1 MVEHLNQQVVK
12 LANYLHKVLTPSP
25 LTFSNL
31 LFLKVLRYWHS
42 QCKILGNLQTHY
54 QLALQGTKMDTTIIN
69 RKVGRKLLSIL
80 PILLSI
86 SLLSSCDDAEA
97 IDDSAKEQLVISVP
111 VEVASLSIGQISSNY
126 ATTAILEAKEE
137 AFVVPRASGII
148 EHIYVEEGDYVE
160 KGQILAQIEP
170 RRYHLN
176 LDRAKADLV
185 GLEKELAKIN
195 KVYTKKLV
203 SDDTYDKLTAQYESA
218 NATRS
223 LAELDLKEATITAP
237 ISGYIA
243 QRNAK
248 VGNLSE
254 SFQRER
260 MFHIVQ
266 QKELYGIVY
275 LPEKELS
282 KVHKDQRA
290 SLILTAFSGTKVAAF
305 VERISPVI
313 DAKTG
318 TFKVT
323 LRVPNPDNL
332 LKSGMFAQV
341 KLNYDTKDNAI
352 LLPRKALLAIDD
364 SVNVF
369 VVKDGLATKHAVTV
383 GYQEGEVVEVLAGLS
398 GTEKVVITGHQNLRD
413 QAPVEIVNDEPIAIE
428 ALELA
433 QETTTQSVE
442 G

>member
-1 MVEHLNQQVVK
+1 MG
-12 LANYLHKVLTPSP
+12 
-25 LTFSNL
+25 L
-31 LFLKVLRYWHS
+31 L
-42 QCKILGNLQTHY
+42 
-54 QLALQGTKMDTTIIN
+54 IN
-69 RKVGRKLLSIL
+69 KKVGRRLLMIL
-80 PILLSI
+80 PILLTV
-86 SLLSSCDDAEA
+86 SLLSSCGEA
-97 IDDSAKEQLVISVP
+97 GALEEDNQDEIVISVP
-111 VEVASLSIGQISSNY
+111 VEVAPLSIGNISSNY
-126 ATTAILEAKEE
+126 STTAVLEPKEE

-176 LDRAKADLV
+176 LDRAKANLV
-185 GLEKELAKIN
+185 GVEKELAKIN
-195 KVYTKKLV
+195 KVYNKKLV

-218 NATRS
+218 KATRS

-243 QRNAK
+243 ERNAK

-282 KVHKDQRA
+282 KVHEEQQAFLD
-290 SLILTAFSGTKVAAF
+290 LTAFDGDDIIAF

-313 DAKTG
+313 DPKTG
-318 TFKVT
+318 TFKIT

-341 KLNYDTKDNAI
+341 KLNYDTKQNVV
-352 LLPRKALLAIDD
+352 LLPRKALLVIDD
-364 SVNVF
+364 SINVF
-369 VVKDGLATKHAVTV
+369 VVKDGIASKQAVKV
-383 GYQEGEVVEVLAGLS
+383 GYQEGEVVEILSGLL
-398 GTEKVVITGHQNLRD
+398 GTEKVVVTGHQNLRD
-413 QAPVEIVNDEPIAIE
+413 QAPVEIVNDDVSQSKL
-428 ALELA
+428 LELA
-433 QETTTQSVE
+433 QETSSQLAN

>member
-1 MVEHLNQQVVK
+1 MG
-12 LANYLHKVLTPSP
+12 
-25 LTFSNL
+25 L
-31 LFLKVLRYWHS
+31 L
-42 QCKILGNLQTHY
+42 
-54 QLALQGTKMDTTIIN
+54 IN
-69 RKVGRKLLSIL
+69 KKVGRRLLMIL
-80 PILLSI
+80 PILLTV
-86 SLLSSCDDAEA
+86 SLLSSCGEA
-97 IDDSAKEQLVISVP
+97 GALEEDNQDKIVISVP
-111 VEVASLSIGQISSNY
+111 VEVAPLSIGNISSNY
-126 ATTAILEAKEE
+126 STTAVLEPIEE

-176 LDRAKADLV
+176 LDRAKANLV
-185 GLEKELAKIN
+185 GVEKELAKIN
-195 KVYTKKLV
+195 KVYNKKLV

-218 NATRS
+218 KATRS

-243 QRNAK
+243 ERNAK

-282 KVHKDQRA
+282 KVHEEQQA
-290 SLILTAFSGTKVAAF
+290 SLDLTAFEGDDIIAF

-313 DAKTG
+313 DPKTG
-318 TFKVT
+318 TFKIT
-323 LRVPNPDNL
+323 LRVPNPNNL

-341 KLNYDTKDNAI
+341 KLNYDTKQNVV
-352 LLPRKALLAIDD
+352 LLPRKALLVIDD
-364 SVNVF
+364 SINVF
-369 VVKDGLATKHAVTV
+369 VVKDGIASKQAVKV
-383 GYQEGEVVEVLAGLS
+383 GYQEGEVVEILSGLL
-398 GTEKVVITGHQNLRD
+398 GTEKVVVTGHQNLRD
-413 QAPVEIVNDEPIAIE
+413 QAPVEIVNDDVSQSKL
-428 ALELA
+428 LELA
-433 QETTTQSVE
+433 QETSSQLAN

>member
-1 MVEHLNQQVVK
+1 MK
-12 LANYLHKVLTPSP
+12 S
-25 LTFSNL
+25 
-31 LFLKVLRYWHS
+31 
-42 QCKILGNLQTHY
+42 
-54 QLALQGTKMDTTIIN
+54 IIN
-69 RKVGRKLLSIL
+69 KKVNRRLIMIL
-80 PILLSI
+80 PILLSV
-86 SLLSSCDDAEA
+86 SLLSSCGDAEA
-97 IDDSAKEQLVISVP
+97 LDEDSQDEIVILVP
-111 VEVASLSIGQISSNY
+111 VEVAPLSIGNISSNY
-126 ATTAILEAKEE
+126 STTAVLEAKEE

-148 EHIYVEEGDYVE
+148 EYIYVEEGDYVE

-195 KVYTKKLV
+195 KVYDKKLV

-218 NATRS
+218 KATRS

-237 ISGYIA
+237 ISGFIA

-282 KVHKDQRA
+282 KVHKEQQA
-290 SLILTAFSGTKVAAF
+290 SLDLTAFDGEDIIAF

-313 DAKTG
+313 DSKTG

-323 LRVPNPDNL
+323 LRVPNTDDL

-341 KLNYDTKDNAI
+341 KLNYDTKQDVV

-369 VVKDGLATKHAVTV
+369 VVKDGIASKKVVTV
-383 GYQEGEVVEVLAGLS
+383 GYQEGEVVEILSGLS

-413 QAPVEIVNDEPIAIE
+413 QAPVDIVNDDVSQSET
-428 ALELA
+428 LELA
-433 QETTTQSVE
+433 QETTRQLAK

>member
-1 MVEHLNQQVVK
+1 MK
-12 LANYLHKVLTPSP
+12 S
-25 LTFSNL
+25 
-31 LFLKVLRYWHS
+31 
-42 QCKILGNLQTHY
+42 
-54 QLALQGTKMDTTIIN
+54 IIN
-69 RKVGRKLLSIL
+69 HKLSLKLLTIL
-80 PILLSI
+80 PILLSV
-86 SLLSSCDDAEA
+86 SLLSSCSDTETASQETKDV
-97 IDDSAKEQLVISVP
+97 IISVP
-111 VEVASLSIGQISSNY
+111 VEVAALSVGDISSKY
-126 ATTAILEAKEE
+126 ATTAVLEAKEE

-185 GLEKELAKIN
+185 GVEKELAKIN
-195 KVYTKKLV
+195 KVYDKKLV

-218 NATRS
+218 NATLS

-237 ISGYIA
+237 ISGFIA

-282 KVHKDQRA
+282 KVHKDQPA
-290 SLILTAFSGTKVAAF
+290 SLDLTAFNGKEIDAF

-323 LRVPNPDNL
+323 LRVPNPDHL

-341 KLNYDTKDNAI
+341 KLNYDTKQNVI

-364 SVNVF
+364 SINVF
-369 VVKDGLATKHAVTV
+369 VVKDGIASRKAVTV
-383 GYQEGEVVEVLAGLS
+383 GYQEGEVVEILSGLS
-398 GTEKVVITGHQNLRD
+398 GNEKVVITGHQNLRD
-413 QAPVEIVNDEPIAIE
+413 QAPVDIVNDDVSQSEP
-428 ALELA
+428 LELA
-433 QETTTQSVE
+433 QKTSNQLVK

>member
-1 MVEHLNQQVVK
+1 
-12 LANYLHKVLTPSP
+12 
-25 LTFSNL
+25 
-31 LFLKVLRYWHS
+31 
-42 QCKILGNLQTHY
+42 
-54 QLALQGTKMDTTIIN
+54 MDTIIN
-69 RKVGRKLLSIL
+69 NKRIGLKLLSIL
-80 PILLSI
+80 PILLTV
-86 SLLSSCDDAEA
+86 SLLSSCGQAESQGEN
-97 IDDSAKEQLVISVP
+97 IQEELVISVP
-111 VEVASLSIGQISSNY
+111 VEISELSIGHISSNY

-185 GLEKELAKIN
+185 GVEKELSKIN
-195 KVYTKKLV
+195 KVYNKKLV

-218 NATRS
+218 NATLS
-223 LAELDLKEATITAP
+223 LAQLDLKEATITAP
-237 ISGYIA
+237 ISGFIA
-243 QRNAK
+243 ERNAK

-266 QKELYGIVY
+266 QSELYGIVY

-282 KVHKDQRA
+282 KVHKEQRA
-290 SLILTAFSGTKVAAF
+290 TLNLTAVNGASTVAF

-341 KLNYDTKDNAI
+341 KLNYDTKQNAV

-369 VVKDGLATKHAVTV
+369 VVKDGIASKQAVTV
-383 GYQEGEVVEVLAGLS
+383 GYQEGEVVEILSGLT

-413 QAPVEIVNDEPIAIE
+413 QAPVEIVNDDTGQDET
-428 ALELA
+428 LELA
-433 QETTTQSVE
+433 QDNSNQLAKS
-442 G
+442 

>member
-1 MVEHLNQQVVK
+1 ME
-12 LANYLHKVLTPSP
+12 
-25 LTFSNL
+25 
-31 LFLKVLRYWHS
+31 
-42 QCKILGNLQTHY
+42 
-54 QLALQGTKMDTTIIN
+54 TIIN
-69 RKVGRKLLSIL
+69 KKVGFKLLMIL
-80 PILLSI
+80 PILLSV
-86 SLLSSCDDAEA
+86 SLLSSCGEVEALDDQET
-97 IDDSAKEQLVISVP
+97 IVISVP
-111 VEVASLSIGQISSNY
+111 VEVALLSLGNISSNY

-160 KGQILAQIEP
+160 KGQVLAQIEP

-185 GLEKELAKIN
+185 GVEKELAKIN
-195 KVYTKKLV
+195 KVYNKKLV

-218 NATRS
+218 KATLS
-223 LAELDLKEATITAP
+223 LAELDLQEATITAP
-237 ISGYIA
+237 ISGFIA
-243 QRNAK
+243 ERNAK

-282 KVHKDQRA
+282 KVHKEQKA
-290 SLILTAFSGTKVAAF
+290 LLNLTAFNDSESHAF

-341 KLNYDTKDNAI
+341 KLNYDTKKNVV

-369 VVKDGLATKHAVTV
+369 VVKDGIASKNAVTV
-383 GYQEGEVVEVLAGLS
+383 GYQEGEFVEILS
-398 GTEKVVITGHQNLRD
+398 GLLGTEQVVITGHQNLRD
-413 QAPVEIVNDEPIAIE
+413 KAPVDIINDEVQQLEP
-428 ALELA
+428 LELA
-433 QETTTQSVE
+433 KKPSSHSAK

>member
-1 MVEHLNQQVVK
+1 MNK
-12 LANYLHKVLTPSP
+12 
-25 LTFSNL
+25 
-31 LFLKVLRYWHS
+31 
-42 QCKILGNLQTHY
+42 
-54 QLALQGTKMDTTIIN
+54 
-69 RKVGRKLLSIL
+69 KVGRRLLLILPMLLSV
-80 PILLSI
+80 
-86 SLLSSCDDAEA
+86 SLLSSCGDAEA
-97 IDDSAKEQLVISVP
+97 LDTKEMLVVSVP
-111 VEVASLSIGQISSNY
+111 VEVSTLSIGHISSNY
-126 ATTAILEAKEE
+126 STTAVLEAKEE

-160 KGQILAQIEP
+160 KGHILAQIEP

-185 GLEKELAKIN
+185 GIEKELQKIN
-195 KVYTKKLV
+195 KVYNKKLV
-203 SDDTYDKLTAQYESA
+203 SDNTYDKLTAQYESA
-218 NATRS
+218 KATRS

-243 QRNAK
+243 VRNAK

-282 KVHKDQRA
+282 RVHKGQQA
-290 SLILTAFSGTKVAAF
+290 SLNLTAFDGADIIAF

-313 DAKTG
+313 DSKTG

-341 KLNYDTKDNAI
+341 KLNYDTKLNAV
-352 LLPRKALLAIDD
+352 LLPRKALLSIDD
-364 SVNVF
+364 NINVF
-369 VVKDGLATKHAVTV
+369 VVKNGIANKKAVTV
-383 GYQEGEVVEVLAGLS
+383 GYQEGEVIEILS
-398 GTEKVVITGHQNLRD
+398 GLTGSEQVVITGHQNLRD
-413 QAPVEIVNDEPIAIE
+413 QAPVEIVNDDVRLNKP
-428 ALELA
+428 LELA
-433 QETTTQSVE
+433 QEMSNQT
-442 G
+442 GKG